1 MSDRLENYIKDNREE
16 MDHMEPPIGMWQRIE
31 KGSQKNKGLNLNNLW
46 KAAALIFLVLSI
58 GLWLNRP
65 TVDQVI
71 AENENI
77 NGELL
82 QVEQYYTSLINEKID
97 IITSNEALSP
107 AVEKEF
113 LQDVEKLD
121 SAYQQLKFSLETT
134 PSDKIKDAM
143 IVNLQMRI
151 ELLNQ
156 QLEILE
162 KIKSVKKDEKAYS
175 I

>member
-1 MSDRLENYIKDNREE
+1 MSDKWEKYIKDNREA
-16 MDHMEPPIGMWQRIE
+16 MDYMEPPIGMWQRIE
-31 KGSQKNKGLNLNNLW
+31 KGNQKNKGLNLNNLW
-46 KAAALIFLVLSI
+46 KAAAIIFFALSV
-58 GLWLNRP
+58 GLLLNRP
-65 TVDQVI
+65 ANLPI

-97 IITSNEALSP
+97 IITSNEVLSP
-107 AVEKEF
+107 AIEKEF
-113 LQDVEKLD
+113 LQDVKKLD
-121 SAYQQLKFSLETT
+121 SAYQQLKLTMGAT

>member
-1 MSDRLENYIKDNREE
+1 MSDKLEKYIKENKNEL
-16 MDHMEPPIGMWQRIE
+16 DHLEPPVGLWNKIE
-31 KGSQKNKGLNLNNLW
+31 KGSKPRQKFNPNHMW
-46 KAAALIFLVLSI
+46 KAAAIIFFVITI

-65 TVDQVI
+65 KPQEIT
-71 AENENI
+71 AENQNI
-77 NGELL
+77 SEELL
-82 QVEQYYTSLINEKID
+82 QVEQYYTSLINEKIEV
-97 IITSNEALSP
+97 ITNNEVLS
-107 AVEKEF
+107 AEVERGF

-121 SAYQQLKFSLETT
+121 SAYQQLKFSLQDT
-134 PSDKIKDAM
+134 PNDKIKDAM

-162 KIKSVKKDEKAYS
+162 NIKNVKKDEKAYS